1 MNWGEPIAAVWCL
14 ACAYWLW
21 RRRDSSNASTKTQAP
36 ILHQP
41 IERSASV
48 PGHLLPILAAPALIE
63 RTSASGLIEHIR
75 TSMGLTP
82 ENWGKDVEPLLHKF
96 IEFVQLLPASESHH
110 HAQPGGLVL
119 HTLEVASHA
128 LKIRAGCKLPPGGS
142 PEQQIGQAAIWT
154 YSVLIAALLHDI
166 GKPIADVR
174 IKLFGADTQNEIGAW
189 AGLAGPMTSLKD
201 AHYYAV
207 MFDAQRDYRQ
217 HEKLPVMLLHAM
229 VPGAGMQWL
238 GQYPEVLASLVD
250 YLQGQEQDNPIKPL
264 IAQADSL
271 SVSENLRLGSRI
283 RFASAK
289 APALIER
296 LHKGMCSLLDSGH
309 LTFNRPG
316 AACFVSPDGQDL
328 WCVAGSLADQVRKH
342 LDEIE
347 IRLTGAAKL
356 PSDNT
361 RLFDT
366 WSEYGALVTAP
377 KEFGKGAVW
386 WVRIEIDDWSQV
398 LTVLRFPTKNFPQV
412 RLPGTLN
419 GTITP
424 VSPSSSRVKV
434 EESPSHAA
442 EQTEESVTTE
452 AMGQPEFLDKQDGA
466 QQESNAPQYTS
477 PAEEPPLEQA
487 VVADIKTERQKPSA
501 PSTAL
506 PPMRQA
512 KVSMPAFLEEFLDTT
527 ETAQAAV
534 APPLQVRPGKSVQA
548 FSKQTVTAS
557 SPSAPSFVGRAPR
570 AMLQHPGSKP
580 RPNAE
585 RFMAWVQQGLGTGEL
600 NYNESDAAV
609 HFVDR
614 GMLLLSPKLFKLYL
628 ENHPYEGELGGAKD
642 ALRAL
647 QSDIQRSGYVERN
660 GKNSF
665 HYYRVVNSDGSATGH
680 KINTYLVPNPQA
692 YIRPVPSPNALLQPC
707 AADDVGKDGN
717 TP

>member
-1 MNWGEPIAAVWCL
+1 MSWAEPIAAVGCL
-14 ACAYWLW
+14 ACAYFLW
-21 RRRDSSNASTKTQAP
+21 RRRDSHESIKTQAP
-36 ILHQP
+36 VLLQS
-41 IERSASV
+41 IERSTSSS
-48 PGHLLPILAAPALIE
+48 GHLLPILAAPSIIE

-174 IKLFGADTQNEIGAW
+174 IKLFGTDTQNEIGTW

-238 GQYPEVLASLVD
+238 GQYPEVLASLID
-250 YLQGQEQDNPIKPL
+250 YLQGQDQDNPIKPL

-283 RFASAK
+283 RFASAR

-347 IRLTGAAKL
+347 IRLSGAAKL

-398 LTVLRFPTKNFPQV
+398 LTVLRFPTKNFPQA
-412 RLPGTLN
+412 RLPGPLN
-419 GTITP
+419 GAITP
-424 VSPSSSRVKV
+424 VSPSSSRVKA
-434 EESPSHAA
+434 EETPETAS
-442 EQTEESVTTE
+442 TEVIE
-452 AMGQPEFLDKQDGA
+452 QPEFLDAQDGA
-466 QQESNAPQYTS
+466 LHERNGPQEASSDPV
-477 PAEEPPLEQA
+477 PPVEKA
-487 VVADIKTERQKPSA
+487 VVVDSKTERQKPTA

-512 KVSMPAFLEEFLDTT
+512 KVSLPAFLEEFLDTT

-534 APPLQVRPGKSVQA
+534 APPPQVRPGKSVQA
-548 FSKQTVTAS
+548 LSKQTATAAPS
-557 SPSAPSFVGRAPR
+557 SAPSFVGRAPR

-707 AADDVGKDGN
+707 AADEVGKDGN